1 MASGFMTTF
10 GGDNT
15 GFIRAVKGM
24 EQATGKMA
32 SSVAG
37 SIRGLVG
44 AYVGI
49 EAFKALIGDAAKAA
63 LAFDA
68 FSDRQ
73 GTTYEETQ
81 RLSASFVKMGL
92 TLGDAETALMKMTAS
107 RKDAAESND
116 AMVDSFAKF
125 GITIAD
131 LNNPM
136 MTNADL
142 LKKAGVALQTMKID
156 PSTTAALKELFGRSG
171 PKMLNALKD
180 LGEGHTIA
188 LMDDDTIAK
197 IDEAE
202 RALVRLKNTWNTIT
216 AETTAGAMS
225 ALSTALGVLFD
236 PAVRE
241 RIRKNKKSFSD
252 YGKAHPEESENTYAT
267 SKAYTYAEAFGS
279 DAQKEAALMAQAN
292 TAYTKHGREEAVKYF
307 GKDRADKIDAEMLEA
322 ASGKGKKNT
331 DEKLYTDKRRHA
343 EKIAAAQQDLDEA
356 SRDALIDQM
365 QPLQQQVAYRKQ
377 IVDLLEKADFIEAH
391 MGENLESIALR
402 KQALGLE
409 QKANGKDSGSSFS
422 QPEKMAI
429 DEMAKNNL
437 SVGIKAYEP
446 MMNATTI
453 NTTATNMNTAALAKT
468 TEVLSSIQLVTSVD
482 PWS

>member
-24 EQATGKMA
+24 EQATNKMGA
-32 SSVAG
+32 SIAG
-37 SIRGLVG
+37 SIKGLVG
-44 AYVGI
+44 AYIGV
-49 EAFKALIGDAAKAA
+49 EAFKALIGGAAKAA

-92 TLGDAETALMKMTAS
+92 TLGDAETALMKVTAS
-107 RKDAAESND
+107 RKDAVESND
-116 AMVDSFAKF
+116 AMVSSFAKF
-125 GITIAD
+125 GITIKD

-156 PSTTAALKELFGRSG
+156 PSTTAALRDLFGRSG

-180 LGEGHTIA
+180 LGENNPIA
-188 LMDDDTIAK
+188 LMSDDTIAK
-197 IDEAE
+197 IDEAD
-202 RALVRLKNTWNTIT
+202 RALVRLKNTWDSLT
-216 AETTAGAMS
+216 AEHIGNAASIFSTT
-225 ALSTALGVLFD
+225 LGVLFD
-236 PAVRE
+236 PETRA
-241 RIRKNKKSFSD
+241 RIRKNKKMFND
-252 YGKAHPEESENTYAT
+252 YDAAHPEESEHTMANA
-267 SKAYTYAEAFGS
+267 KAYRYAEAFGS
-279 DAQKEAALMAQAN
+279 ESEKEAAIMAQAN
-292 TAYTKHGREEAVKYF
+292 EAYNLHGRGEAVKFF
-307 GKDRADKIDAEMLEA
+307 GKKRADKIEA
-322 ASGKGKKNT
+322 DLITASPSPKDS
-331 DEKLYTDKRRHA
+331 DEKLYTNKRL
-343 EKIAAAQQDLDEA
+343 EKIAAAQQELDEA
-356 SRDALIDQM
+356 SRNALIEQM
-365 QPLQQQVAYRKQ
+365 QPLQRQVAYRQQ

-409 QKANGKDSGSSFS
+409 SKTKDSGGGGGFS
-422 QPEKMAI
+422 MPEKINI
-429 DEMAKNNL
+429 DDMAKNNL
-437 SVGIKAYEP
+437 SLGIKAYEP
-446 MMNATTI
+446 MMNATL
-453 NTTATNMNTAALAKT
+453 MNTAATVANTVELAKT
-468 TEVLSSIQLVTSVD
+468 GGFLSALQTMNSVD

>member
-1 MASGFMTTF
+1 MANGFMTTF

-24 EQATGKMA
+24 EQATNKMGA
-32 SSVAG
+32 SIAG
-37 SIRGLVG
+37 SIKGLVG
-44 AYVGI
+44 AYIGV
-49 EAFKALIGDAAKAA
+49 EVFKSLIVDAVKAA

-81 RLSASFVKMGL
+81 RLSAAFVKMGL
-92 TLGDAETALMKMTAS
+92 TLGDAETALMKVTAS
-107 RKDAAESND
+107 RKDAVESND
-116 AMVDSFAKF
+116 EMVDSFAKF
-125 GITIAD
+125 GITIKD

-136 MTNADL
+136 VTNADL

-156 PSTTAALKELFGRSG
+156 PSTTAALKDLFGRSG

-180 LGEGHTIA
+180 LGENKPIA
-188 LMDDDTIAK
+188 LMSDETIAK

-202 RALVRLKNTWNTIT
+202 RALVRLKNTWNALT
-216 AETTAGAMS
+216 AEKTSGVLS
-225 ALSTALGVLFD
+225 ALSTAFAVLFD
-236 PAVRE
+236 PETRA

-252 YGKAHPEESENTYAT
+252 YNRAHPEESENTMAT
-267 SKAYTYAEAFGS
+267 AEAYTYAEAFGS
-279 DAQKEAALMAQAN
+279 EAQKEAAIMAQVH
-292 TAYTKHGREEAVKYF
+292 TAYTKHGRGEAVKF
-307 GKDRADKIDAEMLEA
+307 GGKDRADKIEAEMIA
-322 ASGKGKKNT
+322 ASAPRKDS
-331 DEKLYTDKRRHA
+331 DEKLYTDKRRTS

-356 SRDALIDQM
+356 SRDALIEQM
-365 QPLQQQVAYRKQ
+365 QPLQRQVAYRQQ

-409 QKANGKDSGSSFS
+409 SKTKDSGGGGFS
-422 QPEKMAI
+422 KPEKINI
-429 DEMAKNNL
+429 DDMAKNNL
-437 SVGIKAYEP
+437 SLGIKAYEP
-446 MMNATTI
+446 MMNATR
-453 NTTATNMNTAALAKT
+453 MNTAATVANTVELAKT
-468 TEVLSSIQLVTSVD
+468 GGFLSALQTMNSVD